1 MLLSPPPQE
10 AYTSAKMTTAK
21 GISRFG
27 ERIGKISVNL
37 VATGSTDKRRNRK
50 STECQGRSFGTSSG
64 FQLRPPGFLGRDPP
78 TRIRLNSFLAFLRTL
93 CFVHYRE
100 IPVAS

>member
-50 STECQGRSFGTSSG
+50 STECQAARLVHPPAFSCGR
-64 FQLRPPGFLGRDPP
+64 LVPG
-78 TRIRLNSFLAFLRTL
+78 S
-93 CFVHYRE
+93 
-100 IPVAS
+100 